1 MARSTSHG
9 GHFARGAVTGLVA
22 GAIGT
27 AAMDGLWYRRYRRG
41 GGTETPLEWEFASDT
56 NSWEHVSAP
65 GRVGHLV
72 LRRLVGPDVP
82 DRWARTTQNVVHW
95 ATGAGWGAQLG
106 LLAVATTRM
115 RWVWGLGLGVAVF
128 ATSYVT
134 LPLADIYKPIWQY
147 DAATLAQ
154 DLSAHLV
161 YGAATGAALAALLG
175 DPSSLEEY
183 R

>member
-1 MARSTSHG
+1 MTGTTKHG
-9 GHFARGAVTGLVA
+9 RLVRGGLSGLVA
-22 GAIGT
+22 GAVGT

-41 GGTETPLEWEFASDT
+41 GGTQTPLEWEFAADT
-56 NSWEHVSAP
+56 NSWEGVSAP

-72 LRRLVGPDVP
+72 LRRLVGADVP

-95 ATGAGWGAQLG
+95 ATGVGWGAQLG
-106 LLAVATTRM
+106 LVAGATTRM

-128 ATSYVT
+128 ATSYIT
-134 LPLADIYKPIWQY
+134 LPLVSIYKPIWQY

-161 YGAATGAALAALLG
+161 YGAATGAALAALLRH
-175 DPSSLEEY
+175 SSS
-183 R
+183 

>member
-1 MARSTSHG
+1 MARSTNHAG
-9 GHFARGAVTGLVA
+9 DLVRGAMSGLVA

-27 AAMDGLWYRRYRRG
+27 AAMDGVWYRRYRRG
-41 GGTETPLEWEFASDT
+41 GGTQTPLDWEFSADT
-56 NSWEHVSAP
+56 NGWEQVSAP

-72 LRRLVGPDVP
+72 LRRLVGADVP
-82 DRWARTTQNVVHW
+82 DRWARPTQNVVHW
-95 ATGAGWGAQLG
+95 TTGVGWGAPLG
-106 LLAVATTRM
+106 LVAGATTRM

-134 LPLADIYKPIWQY
+134 LPLAGIYKPIWQY

-161 YGAATGAALAALLG
+161 FGAASGVALAVLLRF
-175 DPSSLEEY
+175 PSRVEDH

>member
-1 MARSTSHG
+1 MAPGTIDG
-9 GHFARGAVTGLVA
+9 GHLGSGVLTGLVA

-27 AAMDGLWYRRYRRG
+27 AAMDGVWFRRYRRG
-41 GGTETPLEWEFASDT
+41 GGTQSILEWETATGT
-56 NSWEHVSAP
+56 NRWAEVSAP

-72 LRRLVGPDVP
+72 LRRLVRRDVP
-82 DRWARTTQNVVHW
+82 DRWARSTQNVVHW
-95 ATGAGWGAQLG
+95 VTGMGWGAPLG
-106 LLAVATTRM
+106 LLAAKTTRM
-115 RWVWGLGLGVAVF
+115 RWVWGLGLGVAVW

-134 LPLADIYKPIWQY
+134 LPLAGIYKPIWQY

-161 YGAATGAALAALLG
+161 YGAATGAALAALFRY
-175 DPSSLEEY
+175 PSSLEDH